1 MIPRIA
7 RGGCSFKGAAAYYLH
22 DKAGDTRER
31 VEWTQ
36 TLNVLTQDPDKA
48 WKVMAYTALEADR
61 LKEASGQKR
70 TGRKLTKPVFSY
82 SLSRHPEQQ
91 PDRPQMM
98 KAALQS
104 LRALG
109 LTEHQALIVAHRDEP
124 QPHLHILVNRVHP
137 LTGLAGDLKHS
148 KRTLSDFAR
157 EHEQQHGKVY
167 CPQREANHA
176 KRQRKEPSRY
186 RDPVITEAWQRSDD
200 GPSFVAALQSQGY
213 HLAQGR
219 KRLVVVDRYGQ
230 THNPVRHLENVRAA
244 QFQQRLKACDLTK
257 LPQATPLSRSIQ
269 QENRQRYDASL
280 RHDTKAS
287 VQKNRMQDRHL
298 AERAA
303 LSDRHQDRI
312 SREADRLAEY
322 YDLAAQK
329 RNVEALQDK
338 VSQPSVWSRV
348 TGRNRVD
355 EARLASLS
363 ANYDNARSR
372 YEERL
377 DALAKRRNEEAAD
390 LDKRQAAQKQRL
402 EERLETKRPANYLD
416 AAEREQLRPHL
427 PPRGHSRD
435 GPELGR

>member
-7 RGGCSFKGAAAYYLH
+7 SGGCSFKGAAAYYLH

-82 SLSRHPEQQ
+82 SLSWHPEQQ
-91 PDRPQMM
+91 PDRPQMLR
-98 KAALQS
+98 AAQQS
-104 LRALG
+104 LKALG

-124 QPHLHILVNRVHP
+124 QPHIHILVNRVHP
-137 LTGLAGDLKHS
+137 LTGLAGDLKNS

-157 EHEQQHGKVY
+157 EHEREHGKVY

-176 KRQRKEPSRY
+176 KRQRKEPTRY
-186 RDPVITEAWQRSDD
+186 HDPVITQAWQRSDD
-200 GPSFVAALQSQGY
+200 GPSFMAALQAQGY

-219 KRLVVVDRYGQ
+219 KRLVVVDRYGK

-269 QENRQRYDASL
+269 QENRRQYFASL
-280 RHDTKAS
+280 NYDTKVS
-287 VQKNRMQDRHL
+287 TQKNRMQDRHL
-298 AERAA
+298 EERAQ
-303 LSDRHQDRI
+303 LSDRHHARKLVEQDRM
-312 SREADRLAEY
+312 AEF

-329 RNVEALQDK
+329 REVEALKDK
-338 VSQPSVWSRV
+338 VGQPSVWRRV
-348 TGRNRVD
+348 TGGSRED
-355 EARLASLS
+355 AARLASLS

-377 DALAKRRNEEAAD
+377 NALAKQRNEDFASLE
-390 LDKRQAAQKQRL
+390 KRQEAQKERLEQRL
-402 EERLETKRPANYLD
+402 EANRPANYLD
-416 AAEREQLRPHL
+416 ADEREQLRPHL
-427 PPRGHSRD
+427 PPRGRSRD